1 MSQTA
6 PQFAPPAEP
15 VPFVPDPAAELP
27 DGAEVVV
34 VGGGMMGA
42 SAAYRLALA
51 GMRPLVIEA
60 NAPAWGASGR
70 NAGMAL
76 AGLGGHFPRVDRLV
90 REAGGHSIAEYT
102 TRSLDL
108 LEELHADL
116 PGGIEWERSG
126 SLDLFT
132 TEGQDAH
139 GRALGEQQA
148 AGGVEVSVVGGADL
162 RELAPALD
170 RRVAQS
176 AKWTPRDGKLNPFRL
191 VYRLLEAAT
200 LNGARVVTGVRVD
213 ELLVRSGRAAGVAT
227 SHGPVSAGTV
237 LLATNAWTPALV
249 PSIAANL
256 TPIREH
262 VMVTE
267 PLPPLLGPGFETNQ
281 CNEYWRQM
289 RTGEV
294 LIGGYAIADLGM
306 GIGCY
311 AMDVSPRIPPLLAQ
325 LLARLHPALR
335 DVRVVRAWSGLLD
348 FASQEVPMA
357 GPLPAADGTP
367 MPGAFLA
374 CGLTGHGHPY
384 APILGL
390 LLSELISSGAPRT
403 LPLAPFDPARYVG
416 AMQDPTWLG
425 PFRGD
430 EVPVDQAKMK
440 R

>member
-6 PQFAPPAEP
+6 PQFAPSPEP

-34 VGGGMMGA
+34 VGGGMVGA
-42 SAAYRLALA
+42 SLAYRLALA
-51 GMRPLVIEA
+51 GMQPLVVEA

-76 AGLGGHFPRVDRLV
+76 AGLGGHFPRVDALIAA
-90 REAGGHSIAEYT
+90 AGGPSIADYT
-102 TRSLDL
+102 SRSLDL
-108 LEELHADL
+108 LEELDRIL
-116 PGGIEWERSG
+116 PGGIEWDRSG

-132 TEGQDAH
+132 TETEERR
-139 GRALGEQQA
+139 GRSLAVHQA
-148 AGGVEVSVVGGADL
+148 AGGLDVRIVEQAEL

-170 RRVAQS
+170 LGQARS

-191 VYRLLEAAT
+191 VYRLLEAAAGS
-200 LNGARVVTGVRVD
+200 GARIVTGVRVE
-213 ELLVRSGRAAGVAT
+213 ELLLRSGRTAGVRT
-227 SHGPVSAGTV
+227 SHGTVSSGAV
-237 LLATNAWTPALV
+237 VLATNAWTPALV
-249 PSIAANL
+249 PSVAANL

-294 LIGGYAIADLGM
+294 LVGGYAIADAGM

-311 AMDVSPRIPPLLAQ
+311 QMDVSPRVPPLLAA
-325 LLARLHPALR
+325 LLGRLHPALA
-335 DVRVVRAWSGLLD
+335 DVRVIRAWTGLLD
-348 FASQEVPMA
+348 FASQEIPMA
-357 GPLPAADGTP
+357 GRLPAADGTAL
-367 MPGAFLA
+367 PGAYLV

-390 LLSELISSGAPRT
+390 LLSELIVSGKSRT
-403 LPLAPFDPARYVG
+403 LPLTPFDPIRYIG
-416 AMQDPTWLG
+416 AAHDPTWLG

-430 EVPVDQAKMK
+430 SDGSARVS
-440 R
+440 